1 MTRVLAILLL
11 ALLVLVLLQRAWLA
25 FARTP
30 VGRGLL
36 AVWRGAAGG
45 APHQHGTVASAGAAS
60 RRTDAL
66 TLLRCSACGVHV
78 PEAEALPSGGS
89 TEALCRRCRASR
101 PAP

>member
-11 ALLVLVLLQRAWLA
+11 ALLVLVLLQRAWLV

-36 AVWRGAAGG
+36 AVWRGLAG
-45 APHQHGTVASAGAAS
+45 APQPHQRDTVASASS
-60 RRTDAL
+60 RRTEAL
-66 TLLRCSACGVHV
+66 RLLRCSACGVHV
-78 PEAEALPSGGS
+78 PESEALPSGGS

-101 PAP
+101 PAT